1 MGRKRRRKQRETKE
15 EGGESCLRKGAAIR
29 VAGSRFQWPRTG
41 PRRYLV
47 PQGEPELV
55 IRESSIISIVV
66 GKGSTCALP
75 WQFPQGRN
83 ENKNPSSCQQGL
95 VSEDSPGN
103 AYNVTPKS

>member
-1 MGRKRRRKQRETKE
+1 MK
-15 EGGESCLRKGAAIR
+15 SCLRKDAATR
-29 VAGSRFQWPRTG
+29 VAGTRFQWPRTG

-47 PQGEPELV
+47 PQGELERV

-66 GKGSTCALP
+66 GKSSTRVSP

-83 ENKNPSSCQQGL
+83 EDRNPSSCQEGL

-103 AYNVTPKS
+103 AYNVTPKT